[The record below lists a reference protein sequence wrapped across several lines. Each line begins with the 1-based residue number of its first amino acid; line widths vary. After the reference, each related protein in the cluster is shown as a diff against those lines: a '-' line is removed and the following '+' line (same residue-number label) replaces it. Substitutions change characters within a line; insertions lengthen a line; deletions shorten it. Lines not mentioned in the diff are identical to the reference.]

1 MPTTTLKLPEDLKE
15 RVAAAAIAAGVTP
28 HAFMVDAIA
37 RQIEWAERRREFVDR
52 ALAAEEEV
60 ATYGLVHD
68 GDEVLSWFAARAAGR
83 KPPRPRKRRL

>member
-15 RVAAAAIAAGVTP
+15 RVVAAAAAGITP

-37 RQIEWAERRREFVDR
+37 RQIEWAERRRDFVDR

-60 ATYGLVHD
+60 ARYGLVHD
-68 GDEVLSWFAARAAGR
+68 GDEVLSWFEARDAGR
-83 KPPRPRKRRL
+83 KSARPKKHPL